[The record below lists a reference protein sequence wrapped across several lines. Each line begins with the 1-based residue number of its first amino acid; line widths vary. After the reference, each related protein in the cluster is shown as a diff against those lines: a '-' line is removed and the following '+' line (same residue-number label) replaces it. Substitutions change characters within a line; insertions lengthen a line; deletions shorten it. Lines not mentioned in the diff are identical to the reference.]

1 MKSLKVRPPP
11 PWCFPAAVSLL
22 LTNQK
27 PTPGFSEYKPLKML
41 EIYATKGHAAG
52 RARALKVELSRQVRG
67 RPDRP
72 NPRRSRDDT
81 GLAPKNRP
89 FRLTEQ
95 RFLPRN

>member
-1 MKSLKVRPPP
+1 
-11 PWCFPAAVSLL
+11 
-22 LTNQK
+22 
-27 PTPGFSEYKPLKML
+27 ML

-81 GLAPKNRP
+81 GLAPKNRL

-95 RFLPRN
+95 RFLPRNRLLAGRFRPALRFATRGPSLQA

>member
-41 EIYATKGHAAG
+41 RFMQRKAMPLAA
-52 RARALKVELSRQVRG
+52 
-67 RPDRP
+67 
-72 NPRRSRDDT
+72 
-81 GLAPKNRP
+81 LAP
-89 FRLTEQ
+89 
-95 RFLPRN
+95 